1 LNHLHVCITV
11 FCSGELFV
19 EEEANI

>member
-11 FCSGELFV
+11 FCSGEFFF
-19 EEEANI
+19 EEEAN